1 MQPTL
6 ALTPNIKAARK
17 LCLVWGVEPR
27 VVIQPN
33 DPEELARVAVE
44 EAVGAEL
51 AEPNQRVII
60 LAGFP
65 MGSPGAANIL
75 RIAHA
80 PRR

>member
-1 MQPTL
+1 MRIDEWVRRVEASLPPSWCASWDNAGL
-6 ALTPNIKAARK
+6 LVARR
-17 LCLVWGVEPR
+17 GG
-27 VVIQPN
+27 
-33 DPEELARVAVE
+33 ELARVAVD